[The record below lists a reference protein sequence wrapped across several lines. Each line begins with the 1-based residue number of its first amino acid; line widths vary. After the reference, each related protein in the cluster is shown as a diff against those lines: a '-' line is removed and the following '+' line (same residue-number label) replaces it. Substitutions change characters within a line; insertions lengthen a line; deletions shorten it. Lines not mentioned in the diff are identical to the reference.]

1 MLAPQTLIEGDSIRE
16 SSSNLDKAVSSP
28 KILLCAVLHWVSTV
42 RLCANLIRQGCDVAV
57 VAPAAHGVHGLRDLG
72 ARFICSPH
80 RGTRAAIRRAIER
93 WRPDF
98 VVPADDPCVE
108 ILHDLADRHATGPDG
123 WIGRLLVR
131 SMGARCGF
139 PIARSKPA
147 LMELAA
153 ARAIRVPETRVLS
166 SEAEL
171 HAFCRKVGFPV
182 VVKLDGTYGGHGVRI
197 VDGPD
202 AASRAY
208 RELRAASTWAQAAK
222 RAAKRLDPGALVE
235 RWQLPAPALFGQS
248 HVAGRPANR
257 AVLCWEGHVLAG
269 LSVEALQTVGA
280 TGPATV
286 VRVLDHPEMART
298 AQRIAAR
305 LRLSG
310 FIGFDFVLQ
319 DGAAVLLEM
328 NPRPTQICH
337 FAFDAASDL
346 VGALFA
352 RLTGAPQTAAS
363 PRRRPQGAIGD
374 LIALFPGELWRDPGS
389 AYLRSAYH
397 DIPRETESLIDLYR
411 SPVAP
416 EFPTWIDR
424 LKGWGMRR
432 ARPDRRLPFLAEDC
446 LTACPPG
453 FAELGAEPPE

>member
-1 MLAPQTLIEGDSIRE
+1 MLAPQNLIAGDSLRE
-16 SSSNLDKAVSSP
+16 SASNLDRRVSPP

-57 VAPAAHGVHGLRDLG
+57 VAPAPHGVHGLRDLG

-131 SMGARCGF
+131 SMGPRSSFA
-139 PIARSKPA
+139 IARSKPA

-153 ARAIRVPETRVLS
+153 QEAIRVPETRVLA
-166 SEAEL
+166 SEAAL
-171 HAFCRKVGFPV
+171 HAFCRERGFPA
-182 VVKLDGTYGGHGVRI
+182 VVKLDGTNGGRGVRI
-197 VDGPD
+197 VGGPD
-202 AASRAY
+202 AAARAY
-208 RELRAASTWAQAAK
+208 RALRAARAWPYAAK
-222 RAAKRLDPGALVE
+222 RAAKHLDFRALLT
-235 RWQLPAPALFGQS
+235 RWQRPAPALFAQS
-248 HVAGRPANR
+248 YIGGRPANR
-257 AVLCWEGHVLAG
+257 AVLCWEGEVLAG

-286 VRVLDHPEMART
+286 VRVLDHPEMTRT

-305 LRLSG
+305 LQLSG

-319 DGAAVLLEM
+319 EDAAVLLEM

-337 FAFDAASDL
+337 FAFDPASDL

-352 RLTGAPQTAAS
+352 RLAGAPPAAA
-363 PRRRPQGAIGD
+363 PQRRRPQGALGD

-389 AYLRSAYH
+389 PHLRSAYH
-397 DIPRETESLIDLYR
+397 DVPWEAEALIDLYSR
-411 SPVAP
+411 PVPA
-416 EFPTWIDR
+416 EFPTWVDR
-424 LKGWGMRR
+424 LKPRR
-432 ARPDRRLPFLAEDC
+432 TPRALPDQNLPFLAEDC
-446 LTACPPG
+446 LAACPPR
-453 FAELGAEPPE
+453 FVKLGAEQSE